1 MEALEMDDEDPGLGP
16 EEPETPVARDFQLRF
31 KPLVTTPRDELA
43 RIFGK
48 RDTLEDK
55 RIALEAQVRPLQ
67 ITTPGIEVAPET
79 VVKRTKAG
87 AWSTGSAFGKIA
99 AVLKDLGVP
108 FKTGRSEYYSGDVVK
123 AVKGKVEGKQTAQT
137 VDYQLVLGEI
147 KEHVWMNFPW
157 DGSRAALRGTEIT
170 WRGKVY
176 PYKEFL
182 ALMIGGKNDSQA
194 APHLFGD

>member
-1 MEALEMDDEDPGLGP
+1 MQDELFDDN
-16 EEPETPVARDFQLRF
+16 EPEVELPVRSFRERT
-31 KPLVTTPRDELA
+31 KPLTVTDPQELA

-55 RIALEAQVRPLQ
+55 RIALEAQVKPLQ
-67 ITTPGIEVAPET
+67 ITTSGIEVPPET

-99 AVLKDLGVP
+99 AVLEDLGVP

-137 VDYQLVLGEI
+137 VDYQLVLGEA

-182 ALMIGGKNDSQA
+182 DMMIGGKDEDLR
-194 APHLFGD
+194 PPK